1 MALER
6 FIEAQ
11 NKDFTRALQEVK
23 NGHKTTHWIWYT
35 FPQLKGLGRSYNA
48 QYYGIEG
55 LSEARAYLKEPLLK
69 QRLIEIATAFYN
81 VEGRSAAEVF
91 GILDAKKVQSCMTL
105 FHKADPEIQIFKQ
118 VLDKYYNG
126 ELDWKTLEG
135 CSLKIA
141 VFCGSTHGKDPAF
154 TKAAKALGA
163 WIGDHHHTLVY
174 GGGHA
179 GNMGDV
185 SLSALDH
192 HGQCIS
198 VSPLF
203 LKREEDPRIKHH
215 IDVETLSERKD
226 KMIEL
231 ADAFVALPGG
241 PGTLEEISDVISLVR
256 LRRLNAPYCFYNVNG
271 FYDPLM
277 RFYDEMVEQG
287 YFTSL
292 HRSEVH
298 FVDSLEELTK
308 IIDS

>member
-6 FIEAQ
+6 FIDAQ
-11 NKDFTRALQEVK
+11 ALDYKKALQEVK
-23 NGHKTTHWIWYT
+23 NGHKTTHWIWYI

-48 QYYGIEG
+48 EFYGIEN
-55 LSEARAYLKEPLLK
+55 LNEARAYLKEPLLK
-69 QRLIEIATAFYN
+69 QHLIEISSAFYN
-81 VEGRSAAEVF
+81 LEGHDPAKVF

-105 FHKADPEIQIFKQ
+105 FHKADPEIQIFQQ
-118 VLDKYYNG
+118 VIDKYYHG
-126 ELDWKTLEG
+126 QYDWKTLEA

-141 VFCGSTHGKDPAF
+141 VFCGSTHGNDPAF
-154 TKAAKALGA
+154 ALAAKELGA

-185 SLSALDH
+185 SLAALDH
-192 HGQCIS
+192 HAQCIS
-198 VSPLF
+198 VAPLF
-203 LKREEDPRIKHH
+203 LKREEDSRIKHH
-215 IDVETLSERKD
+215 IDVATLSQRKD

-241 PGTLEEISDVISLVR
+241 PGTLEEMSDVISLVR

-271 FYDPLM
+271 FYDPLI
-277 RFYDEMVEQG
+277 RFYDEMVKQG

-292 HRSEVH
+292 HRKQVR
-298 FVDSLEELTK
+298 FVDELDELIS
-308 IIDS
+308 IIES